1 MQKLICWNCGSEDG
15 APHLQQV
22 GDRFTHANVEAKR
35 QERWRHYCP
44 ACKAEK
50 NARMQETQRVFSKA
64 RKEIMFE
71 RAQQILEGQRSDMYE
86 LREAIDVV
94 GEFVEAEPDR
104 FDSAYEM
111 VAAIILIHNRVHC
124 KPQQKIGK
132 YQVDFILP
140 EEFVVLEID
149 GYQHENRVCFDSKR
163 DREIRRELGP
173 DWEIVRIAT
182 KYLDQNAAKLV
193 EAIHEICDRRAF
205 GDPAPEQQK
214 PADRFARLESCLY
227 GQK

>member
-1 MQKLICWNCGSEDG
+1 MEKLICWNCGREDA
-15 APHLQQV
+15 APRMKQV
-22 GDRFTHANVEAKR
+22 GSAFACMRVEAKH
-35 QERWRHYCP
+35 QERWRHFC
-44 ACKAEK
+44 ADCSAVRNAEL
-50 NARMQETQRVFSKA
+50 QRDRSELNRLK
-64 RKEIMFE
+64 KKMLFE

-149 GYQHENRVCFDSKR
+149 GYHHENKVCFDTKR
-163 DREIRRELGP
+163 DREIRHELGP

-193 EAIHEICDRRAF
+193 DAIHEICDRRAF
-205 GDPAPEQQK
+205 GEPEQRKK
-214 PADRFARLESCLY
+214 PADRFAKLERCLY